1 MSMTYRSLS
10 LSIAVCLM
18 LVALSGWA
26 TDAATQYAGSNGYVY
41 GDSATLTVSVLPLH
55 AEVRL
60 DGVYLGY
67 SHDLMARALPMVP
80 GDHVVE
86 IWAEGYLPS
95 VVSIPGTANWSTNVH
110 LELVPI
116 RQP

>member
-1 MSMTYRSLS
+1 MTHRSLS
-10 LSIAVCLM
+10 LSIAFCLM
-18 LVALSGWA
+18 LVALPRGSA
-26 TDAATQYAGSNGYVY
+26 NAAAQYTGSNGYVY

-60 DGVYLGY
+60 DGVYLG
-67 SHDLMARALPMVP
+67 SAHDLMARALPMVP

-86 IWAEGYLPS
+86 IWAEGYMPS
-95 VVSIPGTANWSTNVH
+95 IVNVPGTPNWASHVH

>member
-18 LVALSGWA
+18 LVAVSGWS
-26 TDAATQYAGSNGYVY
+26 TDAATPYAGSNGYVY

-60 DGVYLGY
+60 DGAYLG
-67 SHDLMARALPMVP
+67 SAHDLVARTLPMVP

-86 IWAEGYLPS
+86 VWAEGYLPS
-95 VVSIPGTANWSTNVH
+95 IVNVPGTPNWASHVH